1 MQSSIDADVH
11 EIRELIARQFRS
23 MSWAEGSAPDW
34 TSFNQDF
41 LPGALLYPAARPAKP
56 QTLSQ
61 FAERMSSLV
70 GSTLHSF
77 DETVLGSTVRV
88 YGNVAVAAVACENR
102 ENTSSVN
109 RNVEMMLLVKT
120 DGNWR
125 IAAQAWDRE
134 DAANPLTPAVWQ
146 DA

>member
-11 EIRELIARQFRS
+11 EIRELIARQFKS

-34 TSFNQDF
+34 ARFNQDF
-41 LPGALLYPAARPAKP
+41 LPGALLFPSARPAKP

-70 GSTLHSF
+70 GSTLHTF
-77 DETVLGSTVRV
+77 EETVLGSTVRV

-120 DGNWR
+120 DGHWR

-134 DAANPLTPAVWQ
+134 DAAIP
-146 DA
+146 